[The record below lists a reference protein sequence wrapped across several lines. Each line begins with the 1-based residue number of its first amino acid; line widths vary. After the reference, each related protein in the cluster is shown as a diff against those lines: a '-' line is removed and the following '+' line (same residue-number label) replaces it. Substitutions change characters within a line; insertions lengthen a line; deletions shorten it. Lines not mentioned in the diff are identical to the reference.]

1 MYRMKLFQE
10 IELCLD
16 LLEGRMGEEKT
27 EEFLRRQYTDPIPEE
42 WREMLRSR
50 SELLSDG
57 SKLYRQF
64 WYAGLR
70 DREEMETMVLSLF
83 YLRYHV
89 SRLP

>member
-1 MYRMKLFQE
+1 MQKMTLFQE
-10 IELCLD
+10 IDLCLD

-27 EEFLRRQYTDPIPEE
+27 KVFFDREYTDPLPEG
-42 WREMLRSR
+42 WREMLRSQ
-50 SELLSDG
+50 SELLSED

-64 WYAGLR
+64 WYVGLR
-70 DREEMETMVLSLF
+70 DREEMETMLLSLF

>member
-1 MYRMKLFQE
+1 MYRMKLFRE

-16 LLEGRMGEEKT
+16 LLEGRMGEDKT

-50 SELLSDG
+50 SELLSED

-70 DREEMETMVLSLF
+70 DRDEMETMVLSLF

>member
-1 MYRMKLFQE
+1 MKLFQQ

-16 LLEGRMGEEKT
+16 LPEGRMGEEKT
-27 EEFLRRQYTDPIPEE
+27 EAFLRRQYTDPVPKE
-42 WREMLRSR
+42 WREMLRSQP
-50 SELLSDG
+50 ELLSED

-70 DREEMETMVLSLF
+70 DRDEMEMMVLSLF

>member
-1 MYRMKLFQE
+1 MFEE
-10 IELCLD
+10 IDLCLA
-16 LLEGRMGEEKT
+16 LLEGRMGAEKT
-27 EEFLRRQYTDPIPEE
+27 ERFLHREYTDPISAE
-42 WREMLRSR
+42 WREMLRSQP
-50 SELLSDG
+50 ELLSED

-70 DREEMETMVLSLF
+70 DREEMEDMVLSLF